1 MPDDAIITMDPD
13 GRYTDA
19 SPAALDILGVT
30 REQLLAAPPGAF
42 SAQPDDPDS
51 ATAFRRSWEAQGKP
65 DITGEATIQ
74 RPDGGQRRVKF
85 HIARHDDGTFVAM
98 LWDAETATDAP
109 AKVMT
114 AGDVLAA
121 WRDAERRMET
131 IAQDSPE
138 WSAIQADIARFREAY
153 HRAFDAR
160 AGRAR
165 AT

>member
-30 REQLLAAPPGAF
+30 RDQLLAAPPGAF
-42 SAQPDDPDS
+42 SAQPQDPDN
-51 ATAFRRSWEAQGKP
+51 ATAFRRSWEDQGEP
-65 DITGEATIQ
+65 DITGETTIQ
-74 RPDGGQRRVKF
+74 RPDGRQRRVKF
-85 HIARHDDGTFVAM
+85 HITRHEDGTFVAM
-98 LWDAETATDAP
+98 LRDTDAATAAP
-109 AKVMT
+109 TKVIT

-131 IAQDSPE
+131 IDQGSPE
-138 WSAIQADIARFREAY
+138 WSAIQADIGRFRDAY
-153 HRAFDAR
+153 QRAFDAL
-160 AGRAR
+160 AGRTR